1 MVSTKPPAGTRDFL
15 PDDLA
20 RRAHVLDTIRLAYQR
35 HHFQPIE
42 TPVFER
48 IGVLEGKYGDE
59 GEQLMFK
66 ILKRGK
72 KLSDALDRENT
83 QPRDLVDFGMRYDLT
98 VPLARVVAQY
108 QAKLPNIFKC
118 FQIRPVW
125 RADRPAKGR
134 FREFVQCDVDI
145 VGTASVLAEVDVL
158 TAAAEA
164 LAQLGFDDFTI
175 RVNHRQLLSRLTL
188 HAGIDPALSDTVL
201 VSLDKLDKVGLEGVV
216 DELRSNSIE
225 KEKIDTLFS
234 LLSAVDPEQSTAMET
249 RSALKS
255 YAQALGCSA
264 DVVSVQ
270 TLESLFSLIGDI
282 GLEAGRVI
290 FDPKLA
296 RGLSYYTGPIFEIE
310 LAGSKGSVGGGG
322 RYDELI
328 GLFLGRSVP
337 ACGIS
342 LGVERLLLIMEAQ
355 QMFPDTTSECD
366 VFVVNFPKVSPI
378 TALRLAGQLRS
389 QGMRVEMYP
398 ETPKLKKQFALAQK
412 MGAKVVALI
421 GPDELAED
429 EVRLKNLHTSEQ
441 ICCIALDAISHTRRW
456 VEALSLSHKTESS

>member
-20 RRAHVLDTIRLAYQR
+20 RRTHVLDTIRGAYQR

-48 IGVLEGKYGDE
+48 VEVLEGKYGDE

-72 KLSDALDRENT
+72 KLSDALDREET
-83 QPRDLVDFGMRYDLT
+83 LPRDLVDFGMRYDLT
-98 VPLARVVAQY
+98 VPLSRVVAQY
-108 QAKLPNIFKC
+108 QAKLPNVFKC

-145 VGTASVLAEVDVL
+145 VGTTSVLAEVDVL
-158 TAAAEA
+158 TAASEA
-164 LAQLGFDDFTI
+164 LAQLGFKDFTI
-175 RVNHRQLLSRLTL
+175 RVNHRQLLSRLTRQ
-188 HAGIDPALSDTVL
+188 AGIESNLSDSVL
-201 VSLDKLDKVGLEGVV
+201 VSLDKLDKVGLDGVRE
-216 DELRSNSIE
+216 ELRSNTIE
-225 KEKIDTLFS
+225 AEKIGTLFS
-234 LLSAVDPEQSTAMET
+234 LLSSVDPNQLSTTET
-249 RSALKS
+249 RSALKAFS
-255 YAQALGCSA
+255 QALGCDA
-264 DVVSVQ
+264 ETASVQ
-270 TLESLFSLIGDI
+270 ALDQIFALIGDV
-282 GLEAGRVI
+282 GLEAGRVS
-290 FDPKLA
+290 FDPTLA
-296 RGLSYYTGPIFEIE
+296 RGLSYYTGPIFEID

-328 GLFLGRSVP
+328 GLFLGRPVP

-355 QMFPDTTSECD
+355 KMFPEAVSDCD
-366 VFVVNFPKVSPI
+366 VFVVNFPKVPPSA
-378 TALRLAGQLRS
+378 ALRLAAQMRS
-389 QGMRVEMYP
+389 QGLRVEMYP
-398 ETPKLKKQFALAQK
+398 EAPKLKKQFGMAQK

-421 GPDELAED
+421 GPDELANN
-429 EVRLKNLHTSEQ
+429 EVRLKNLSSSEQ
-441 ICCIALDAISHTRRW
+441 ICCPEPEAVSQACCW
-456 VEALSLSHKTESS
+456 VEA